1 MGRPTT
7 PGGNRWQ
14 AASPF
19 PTLGVEDS
27 ASSSPESF
35 VEPYYPVHDPTV
47 KSISWGFARADGEA
61 WALAGIWSEWQDK
74 ETGEI
79 VPSYSMI
86 TQNCDG
92 HPLMALMHRPERVRV
107 FLQSR

>member
-1 MGRPTT
+1 
-7 PGGNRWQ
+7 
-14 AASPF
+14 
-19 PTLGVEDS
+19 VEDS

-92 HPLMALMHRPERVRV
+92 HPLMALMHRPETDKSGRAVNPV
-107 FLQSR
+107 